1 MSDIIHL
8 GLIGDNIA
16 ASQSPRLHRLAGD
29 QNGRRVVYDSLIPAQ
44 QGLGFDALFAR
55 CADQDYQG
63 VNVTY
68 PYKEVAAAMVCI
80 DDPLVAAVGAVNT
93 VLFTPDGPRGFNTGY
108 SDFFAAYRLVRGD
121 ADPGAVLMIGAG
133 GVGRAVA
140 FGLLALGASQI
151 RLADC
156 DSGIGR
162 AVAQDLR
169 DLRPSAQIM
178 TGTEA
183 QAMAAGAS
191 GVINCAP
198 VGMVGYDG
206 TPRDGHLT
214 AGASWA
220 FDAVYTPVE
229 TRFLTDAAAHGLQI
243 ISGSELFIGQGVD
256 VRALFT
262 GLPLDLARGTASH
275 ENLDRHRLAVGQPD
289 HQAVRNCRRWFRWDR
304 DFRTGLAGIRLH
316 PRRGREYGP

>member
-16 ASQSPRLHRLAGD
+16 ASQSPRLHRLAGA

-44 QGLGFDALFAR
+44 QGLAFDALFAR
-55 CADQDYQG
+55 CAGQNYQG

-68 PYKEVAAAMVCI
+68 PYKEVVAAKVHI

-93 VLFTPDGPRGFNTGY
+93 VLFAADGPRGFNTDY
-108 SDFFAAYRLVRGD
+108 SGFVAAYRRVRGD

-151 RLADC
+151 RLADR
-156 DSGIGR
+156 DI
-162 AVAQDLR
+162 AKADALAQALR
-169 DLRPSAQIM
+169 GLRPAVQVV
-178 TGTEA
+178 TGTNA
-183 QAMAAGAS
+183 QAMATGAS
-191 GVINCAP
+191 GVINCTP

-206 TPRDGHLT
+206 TPLDGSLM

-229 TRFLTDAAAHGLQI
+229 TQFLTDAAAHGLQI
-243 ISGSELFIGQGVD
+243 ISGYELFIGQGVD
-256 VRALFT
+256 AWALFT
-262 GLPLDLARGTASH
+262 GLPLDQDRLRDDLARG
-275 ENLDRHRLAVGQPD
+275 
-289 HQAVRNCRRWFRWDR
+289 R
-304 DFRTGLAGIRLH
+304 DIA
-316 PRRGREYGP
+316 